1 MVALPYRTNDSD
13 RSLTTMAK
21 VTAPLLSFGAGGA
34 IANTQVYSKWRGV
47 PYARRYVVPANPR
60 TAEQTLTRSAFAQLR
75 EMWKV
80 APEEQKAP
88 WDAFATGRPFLG
100 FNKYIGEN
108 IRVMRGEPN
117 MQAFI
122 GSPGARGGLSPL
134 DMAAVPTATPGEIQ
148 VTFGIPAAPTGWTLN
163 SVVAVAFNDQAPDDF
178 FTGPYVA
185 GSAPAPADTVTLTGA
200 DSGEINVVSGWLI
213 WNKPD
218 GTLAYSV
225 SVTDTATPL

>member
-1 MVALPYRTNDSD
+1 
-13 RSLTTMAK
+13 MAK
-21 VTAPLLSFGAGGA
+21 TTAPLLSFGADGA
-34 IANTQVYSKWRGV
+34 IAKTQVYSKWRGV
-47 PYARRYVVPANPR
+47 KYARRYVVPANPR

-80 APEEQKAP
+80 SPELQQAP

-108 IRVMRGEPN
+108 LRVLRGQTDMTN
-117 MQAFI
+117 FI
-122 GSPGARGGLSPL
+122 GSPGARGGLPPGSFT
-134 DMAAVPTATPGEIQ
+134 AAPNATAGEIE
-148 VTFGIPAAPTGWTLN
+148 VTFGIPTPPTGWTLN
-163 SVVAVAFNDQAPDDF
+163 SVVAVGFTNQAPDDF

-185 GSAPAPADTVTLTGA
+185 ASAVAPASTVTLTGLE
-200 DSGEINVVSGWLI
+200 SGQPSVISGWLV

-225 SVTDTATPL
+225 GTTEVATPA